1 MIDVI
6 PGIKDLGREVNVL
19 NESLKKLE
27 SQLTYLNS
35 VLSSME
41 RQTSGLKDNVGAMNE
56 NVGAMNQ
63 TLASLGEILASLTL
77 IVLQINKFL
86 QVLQLPLKILTNF
99 NTVVG
104 QGYNLLYSG
113 GKTLLGQAEGLVEK
127 AGSLTHSRDASD

>member
-41 RQTSGLKDNVGAMNE
+41 RQTSGLKD